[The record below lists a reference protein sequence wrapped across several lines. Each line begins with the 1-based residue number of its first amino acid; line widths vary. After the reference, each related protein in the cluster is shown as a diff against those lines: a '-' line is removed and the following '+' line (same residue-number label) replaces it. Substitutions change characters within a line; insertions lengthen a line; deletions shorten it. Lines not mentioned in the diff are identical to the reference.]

1 MFGWLFKAVGTIPV
15 DLGAKHNKKALES
28 AVNYLNDGYLINVS
42 PEGKRN
48 FTKEVLLPFK
58 YGAFVMAKRTSSKIV
73 PYSNTGNYKFR
84 SKNLKIVFG
93 EPIDVKKMNVEDA
106 NKLLYKTIKKLI
118 LDNRE

>member
-1 MFGWLFKAVGTIPV
+1 
-15 DLGAKHNKKALES
+15 
-28 AVNYLNDGYLINVS
+28 
-42 PEGKRN
+42 
-48 FTKEVLLPFK
+48 
-58 YGAFVMAKRTSSKIV
+58 MAKRTSSKIV
-73 PYSNTGNYKFR
+73 PYSITGNYKFR